1 MTAPHLLD
9 RPHHDGSSL
18 YVDGREF
25 SLGDVVTVR
34 LRVPRGFG
42 ETGVLLRVSRDG
54 DPLKLPARVVRDD
67 AHERWYSVDMPV
79 DNPVVS
85 YRWLLRREHDY
96 VWLTNRGLFARDVSD
111 VGDFRVTVFG
121 GAPEWA
127 DDVVGYQVFP
137 DRFARSAAADARPA
151 PEWAVPAG
159 WDDEPAREGE
169 AAVRQFF
176 GGDLDGIAGKLD
188 HLQALGVNLLYLT
201 PFFPAR
207 SAHRYDASTFGQ
219 VDPALGGDEALAKL
233 ARAVHERGMR
243 LIGDLTT
250 NHTGDRHEWFQKA
263 LADRRSVEGGFY
275 YWAED
280 APIDFARW
288 QRSQA
293 DQWGAVVETEVD
305 GVPFDYVSWLGVP
318 SLPKLNWGSRELW
331 GRMVSGPD
339 SVMARYLHEPFGLDG
354 WRIDVAHMTG
364 RYAADDYYADVAR
377 AARATVDEVHGLL
390 VGEHFYDLYND
401 QLGDGWQSV
410 MNYQGFI
417 KPLWSWLTRPATDLG
432 FADMP
437 LPIPR
442 RPGEAV
448 VATMRDFDGS
458 VPWLLHSRQ
467 WNMLGSHDTAR
478 IATITGDP
486 RLVEVGATWLFT
498 YPGIPALF
506 AGDEG
511 GALGDNGEHSRT
523 SMPWDQIAAG
533 GGPRW
538 DASTFERYR
547 SLIALRRG
555 SAALSDGGLR
565 WAVIAGDAIAY
576 LRETAEERVLV
587 VLARAPWEGAR
598 LPGWLVD
605 AGERPELLYGGSAA
619 GTPGLSFDGDH
630 LLVSGDGPAVGVWR
644 LAGGRAAR

>member
-1 MTAPHLLD
+1 MTVPHLLD
-9 RPHHDGSSL
+9 LPHHDGSRL

-25 SLGDVVTVR
+25 ALGDVVRVR
-34 LRVPRGFG
+34 LRVPRAFG

-54 DPLKLPARVVRDD
+54 DPLKLPARVERED
-67 AHERWYSVDMPV
+67 ANERWYAADLPV

-85 YRWLLRREHDY
+85 YRWLLRRGHDY

-111 VGDFRVTVFG
+111 VGDFRVTVFAD
-121 GAPEWA
+121 APAWA
-127 DDVVGYQVFP
+127 GDAIGYQIFP
-137 DRFARSAAADARPA
+137 DRFARSFGADVRPV
-151 PEWAVPAG
+151 PDWATPAN
-159 WDDEPAREGE
+159 WDDEPAKAGE

-176 GGDLDGIAGKLD
+176 GGDLDGIAQKLD
-188 HLQALGVNLLYLT
+188 YLQSLGVNLLYLT

-219 VDPALGGDEALAKL
+219 VDPALGGDAALARL
-233 ARAVHERGMR
+233 TRAVHERGMH

-250 NHTGDRHEWFQKA
+250 NHTGDRHEWFRAA
-263 LADRRSVEGGFY
+263 LADRNSVEGGFY
-275 YWAED
+275 YWAQD

-288 QRSQA
+288 QQSQA
-293 DQWGAVVETEVD
+293 DQWGGPVEAVVD
-305 GVPFDYVSWLGVP
+305 GVPFDYVSWLGVA
-318 SLPKLNWGSRELW
+318 SLPKLNWGSPELW
-331 GRMVSGPD
+331 NRMVTGPD
-339 SVMARYLHEPFGLDG
+339 SVVGRYLHEPFGMDG

-364 RYAADDYYADVAR
+364 RYAADDYYAEVAR
-377 AARATVDEVHGLL
+377 ATRATVDEVGGLL

-417 KPLWSWLTRPATDLG
+417 KPLWSWLTRPGTDLG
-432 FADMP
+432 FADLP

-442 RPGEAV
+442 RPGSAV

-458 VPWLLHSRQ
+458 VPWPVYSRQ

-486 RLVEVGATWLFT
+486 RLVEVGAAWLFT
-498 YPGIPALF
+498 YPGIPAIF

-511 GALGDNGEHSRT
+511 GAQGTTGEHSR
-523 SMPWDQIAAG
+523 SAMPWGEIAAG

-538 DASTFERYR
+538 DASAFERYR
-547 SLIALRRG
+547 SLIALRQG
-555 SAALSDGGLR
+555 SETLRQGGLR
-565 WAVIAGDAIAY
+565 WAAIADDAIVY
-576 LRETAEERVLV
+576 LRESVRERLLI

-598 LPGWLVD
+598 LPGWL
-605 AGERPELLYGGSAA
+605 AGERPELLYGGRAA
-619 GTPGLSFDGDH
+619 GTPDLSFDGDH
-630 LLVSGDGPAVGVWR
+630 LLIAGDGPAVGVWR
-644 LAGGRAAR
+644 LPTP